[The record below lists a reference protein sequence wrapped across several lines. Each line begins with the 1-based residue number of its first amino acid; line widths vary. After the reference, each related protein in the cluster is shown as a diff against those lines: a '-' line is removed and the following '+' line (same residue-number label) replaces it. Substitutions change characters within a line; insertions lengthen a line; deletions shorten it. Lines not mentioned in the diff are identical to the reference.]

1 MFLDNNMECS
11 VLDIDTQLQIYETE
25 LNNDYI
31 SFNDKLNLTRTDFF
45 DNIHRLIKQLNDMKK
60 EYEDKFRYLE
70 HENKK
75 TCDENQQQFNNLNY
89 FLKTSENNQENILRK
104 FNEFKGTFPMR
115 PNMLKN
121 IPEFNFQD
129 MQIDYFIKQKLPT
142 NHTEKIINNDNESI
156 LKVDRGS
163 SPIIFHE
170 QLLIEQD
177 QSSNSNQNLSNHDQ
191 ILPET
196 SSLCVPMTSIIQ
208 NNPTMTTTTTLE
220 LPSRPVSRNRD
231 VKNMVNTSFRIPYE
245 SNRNS
250 RLMAY
255 NIHEHS
261 LLIYS
266 LTSHKLEYLSIQ
278 TREINS
284 IDLSFKEPLINLDY
298 CINHRCFY
306 LITKHTHHFCL
317 FHLNEQ
323 KIEIDQ
329 QFELTHENN
338 KINSIING
346 HIYENNLFFLY
357 TLPSKDIHFGRY
369 NFDESIF
376 FPSIQFKNILHDDY
390 DELTYDIIDFTVN
403 NTFITFLTQI
413 KKSNRYMLIINDHDI
428 NQISSFDLVDAKQ
441 PLSIISIIKPS
452 ESASSHSESQ
462 LLLFINDPKSHFI
475 HCCTY
480 ERYVISIEVNSFGI
494 CSLNDGNLAIVTNQD
509 VRALKVQ
516 EYLEKNHIQ
525 IE

>member
-1 MFLDNNMECS
+1 
-11 VLDIDTQLQIYETE
+11 
-25 LNNDYI
+25 
-31 SFNDKLNLTRTDFF
+31 
-45 DNIHRLIKQLNDMKK
+45 
-60 EYEDKFRYLE
+60 
-70 HENKK
+70 
-75 TCDENQQQFNNLNY
+75 
-89 FLKTSENNQENILRK
+89 
-104 FNEFKGTFPMR
+104 
-115 PNMLKN
+115 
-121 IPEFNFQD
+121 

-156 LKVDRGS
+156 LKIDRGS

-177 QSSNSNQNLSNHDQ
+177 QSSNSNQNLLNHDQ

-196 SSLCVPMTSIIQ
+196 SSLCVLMTSIIQ
-208 NNPTMTTTTTLE
+208 NNPTMTTTTLE
-220 LPSRPVSRNRD
+220 LPSRPVSRNRE

-245 SNRNS
+245 SNRHS

-306 LITKHTHHFCL
+306 LITKHTHHFCF

-346 HIYENNLFFLY
+346 HIYENNLFFSY
-357 TLPSKDIHFGRY
+357 TLPSKDIYFGRY

-390 DELTYDIIDFTVN
+390 EQLTYDIIDFTIN

-452 ESASSHSESQ
+452 ESASSYGESQ

-494 CSLNDGNLAIVTNQD
+494 CSLNDGNLAIVSNQD
-509 VRALKVQ
+509 IRALKVQ